1 MNLLSNEVGAIL
13 GESGLTVLI
22 GIVVVFGVLLL
33 LTGVFKLFGMVVSK
47 LGNQDKPQS
56 VSAPAAAA
64 APVAPKAPAAAPIVG
79 NTEEVRSTP
88 EVQNR
93 IPEETVA
100 VISAAV
106 GSMAP
111 AGSQYAVRGIRKM

>member
-1 MNLLSNEVGAIL
+1 M
-13 GESGLTVLI
+13 TVLI

-33 LTGVFKLFGMVVSK
+33 LTGVFKLFGMVVSSLESK
-47 LGNQDKPQS
+47 AKTE
-56 VSAPAAAA
+56 SAD
-64 APVAPKAPAAAPIVG
+64 APVVPAAPKAPAAAPIVG